1 MNISGIR
8 EKHSTFGS
16 IVYQLR
22 DFWQITLSLW
32 LYFFICQGEF
42 ITTQGARG
50 ASLVPQ
56 LVKNRPAMQETP
68 VGFQGWKDLL
78 EKGQAAQSSVLVLP
92 LWLS

>member
-42 ITTQGARG
+42 ITTQGACENLLGMLYR
-50 ASLVPQ
+50 ASLVTQ
-56 LVKNRPAMQETP
+56 
-68 VGFQGWKDLL
+68 W
-78 EKGQAAQSSVLVLP
+78 
-92 LWLS
+92 